1 VTADSLQADPA
12 QAQSG
17 LIGLLTGARVI
28 DLEQP
33 RFQGM
38 PMFPANDPNYTF
50 MLHRRHE
57 EGLESRTSAGGM
69 ILTADHAGTHV
80 DALCHQAENMM
91 MYGGIPVSSENQGPR
106 GLTALTAETLPP
118 IIRRGVLVDL
128 VAARGDRLPVRYL
141 VERDELE
148 AVADH
153 QGVDV
158 RPGDVLLIHTGWGAA
173 WRDADY
179 ITGGGMARSSGEWA
193 VEHQVYAVGADNM
206 SWDLPGYT
214 DPVLGHTLPNHTL
227 LLARAG
233 ILIFE
238 NLLLGDLAATGVREF
253 AFVSLPLKLVGAT
266 GSPTR
271 PVAVIAAGQPASDQS
286 QDQQEGH

>member
-1 VTADSLQADPA
+1 MTADTA
-12 QAQSG
+12 QAESG
-17 LIGLLTGARVI
+17 LLALLAGARVI

-38 PMFPANDPNYTF
+38 PMFPANNPNYTF

-57 EGLESRTSAGGM
+57 AGLESRTSAGGM

-91 MYGGIPVSSENQGPR
+91 MHGGIPVSSANQGPA
-106 GLTALTAETLPP
+106 GLNVLTAETLPP
-118 IIRRGVLVDL
+118 IIRRGVLIDL
-128 VAARGDRLPVRYL
+128 VAARGGRLPARYL
-141 VERDELE
+141 VERDELA
-148 AVADH
+148 AVADQ
-153 QGVDV
+153 QGVHV

-173 WRDADY
+173 WHDPDY

-193 VEHQVYAVGADNM
+193 VEQQVYAVGADNM

-227 LLARAG
+227 LLVRAG

-238 NLLLGDLAATGVREF
+238 NLLLEDLAATGTREF

-266 GSPTR
+266 GAPTR
-271 PVAVIAAGQPASDQS
+271 PVALIPPDP
-286 QDQQEGH
+286 QEGQ

>member
-1 VTADSLQADPA
+1 
-12 QAQSG
+12 
-17 LIGLLTGARVI
+17 
-28 DLEQP
+28 
-33 RFQGM
+33 M
-38 PMFPANDPNYTF
+38 PMFPANNPNYAF

-57 EGLESRTSAGGM
+57 EGLESRTSAAGM

-80 DALCHQAENMM
+80 DALCHQAENMVM
-91 MYGGIPVSSENQGPR
+91 FGGVPVSAENQGPG

-118 IIRRGVLVDL
+118 IIRRGVLIDL
-128 VAARGDRLPVRYL
+128 VAARGGRLPPRYL
-141 VERDELE
+141 VERDELA
-148 AVADH
+148 AVADQ

-158 RPGDVLLIHTGWGAA
+158 RPGDVLLVHTGWGAA
-173 WRDADY
+173 WRDPDY

-193 VEHQVYAVGADNM
+193 VERQVYAVGADNM

-214 DPVLGHTLPNHTL
+214 DPVLGHSLPNHTL

-238 NLLLGDLAATGVREF
+238 NLLLEDLAATGAREF

-271 PVAVIAAGQPASDQS
+271 PVAIIAQDPVTQEAPDPEEGQ
-286 QDQQEGH
+286 

>member
-1 VTADSLQADPA
+1 MTAEA
-12 QAQSG
+12 AQSESA
-17 LIGLLTGARVI
+17 LLAQLADARVI

-38 PMFPANDPNYTF
+38 PMFPANNPNYAF

-57 EGLESRTSAGGM
+57 PGLESRTSAAGM

-80 DALCHQAENMM
+80 DALCHQAENMVM
-91 MYGGIPVSSENQGPR
+91 FGGIPVSAANQGPG
-106 GLTALTAETLPP
+106 GLTELTAETLPP
-118 IIRRGVLVDL
+118 IVRRGVLIDL
-128 VAARGDRLPVRYL
+128 VAARGDRLPPQYL
-141 VERDELE
+141 VERDELT
-148 AVADH
+148 AVADQ
-153 QGVDV
+153 QGAEV
-158 RPGDVLLIHTGWGAA
+158 RPGDVLLIHTGWGTA
-173 WRDADY
+173 WRDPAY
-179 ITGGGMARSSGEWA
+179 ITGGGMARSCGEWA
-193 VEHQVYAVGADNM
+193 AEQRVYAVGADNM

-238 NLLLGDLAATGVREF
+238 NLLLEELAATGAREF
-253 AFVSLPLKLVGAT
+253 VFVSLPLKLVGAT

-271 PVAVIAAGQPASDQS
+271 PVAIIS
-286 QDQQEGH
+286 QHVQEGQ

>member
-1 VTADSLQADPA
+1 VTADAA
-12 QAQSG
+12 QAESG
-17 LIGLLTGARVI
+17 LLALLAGARVI

-38 PMFPANDPNYTF
+38 PMFPANNPNYTF

-57 EGLESRTSAGGM
+57 AGLESRTSAGGM

-91 MYGGIPVSSENQGPR
+91 MHGGIPVSSANQGPA

-118 IIRRGVLVDL
+118 IIRRGVLIDL
-128 VAARGDRLPVRYL
+128 VAARGGRLPARYL
-141 VERDELE
+141 VERDELA
-148 AVADH
+148 AVADQ
-153 QGVDV
+153 QGVHV

-173 WRDADY
+173 WRESDY

-193 VEHQVYAVGADNM
+193 VEQQVYAVGADNM

-227 LLARAG
+227 LLVRAG

-238 NLLLGDLAATGVREF
+238 NLLLEALAATGAREF

-271 PVAVIAAGQPASDQS
+271 PIALIPPDP
-286 QDQQEGH
+286 QEGQ

>member
-1 VTADSLQADPA
+1 VTADAA
-12 QAQSG
+12 QAESG
-17 LIGLLTGARVI
+17 LLALLAGARVI

-38 PMFPANDPNYTF
+38 PMFPANNPNYTF

-57 EGLESRTSAGGM
+57 AGLESRTSAGGM

-91 MYGGIPVSSENQGPR
+91 MHGGIPVSSANQGPA

-118 IIRRGVLVDL
+118 IIRRGVLIDL
-128 VAARGDRLPVRYL
+128 VAARGGRLPARYL
-141 VERDELE
+141 VERDELA
-148 AVADH
+148 AVADQ
-153 QGVDV
+153 QGVHV

-173 WRDADY
+173 WHDPDY

-193 VEHQVYAVGADNM
+193 VEQQVYAVGADNM

-227 LLARAG
+227 LLVRAG

-238 NLLLGDLAATGVREF
+238 NLLLEDLAATGAREF

-266 GSPTR
+266 GAPTR
-271 PVAVIAAGQPASDQS
+271 PVALIPPDP
-286 QDQQEGH
+286 QEGQ

>member
-1 VTADSLQADPA
+1 VTPVTPVTPEAA
-12 QAQSG
+12 QAAPA
-17 LIGLLTGARVI
+17 LIAQLAGARVI

-38 PMFPANDPNYTF
+38 PMFPANNPNYTF

-57 EGLESRTSAGGM
+57 EGLESRTSAAGM

-80 DALCHQAENMM
+80 DAICHQAENMRM
-91 MYGGIPVSSENQGPR
+91 FGGIPVSAANQGPG
-106 GLTALTAETLPP
+106 GLTELTAETLPA
-118 IIRRGVLVDL
+118 IIRRGVLIDL
-128 VAARGDRLPVRYL
+128 AAARGERLPPRYL
-141 VERDELE
+141 VERDELT
-148 AVADH
+148 AVADR
-153 QGVDV
+153 QGVAV

-173 WRDADY
+173 WRDPDY
-179 ITGGGMARSSGEWA
+179 ITGGGMARSCGEWA
-193 VEHQVYAVGADNM
+193 VEQQVFAVGADNM

-214 DPVLGHTLPNHTL
+214 DPVLGHSLPNHTL

-238 NLLLGDLAATGVREF
+238 NLLLEELAATGAREF
-253 AFVSLPLKLVGAT
+253 VFVSLPLKLVGAT

-271 PVAVIAAGQPASDQS
+271 PVAIIPRDP
-286 QDQQEGH
+286 QEGQ

>member
-1 VTADSLQADPA
+1 VTAGSA
-12 QAQSG
+12 QAESA
-17 LIGLLTGARVI
+17 LIAQLAGARVI

-38 PMFPANDPNYTF
+38 PMFPANNPNYTF

-57 EGLESRTSAGGM
+57 PGLESRTSAAGM

-80 DALCHQAENMM
+80 DAICHQAENMRM
-91 MYGGIPVSSENQGPR
+91 FGGIPVSAANQGPG
-106 GLTALTAETLPP
+106 GLTELTAETLPP
-118 IIRRGVLVDL
+118 VIRRGVLIDL
-128 VAARGDRLPVRYL
+128 AAARGDRLPPRYL
-141 VERDELE
+141 VERDELA
-148 AVADH
+148 AVAEH
-153 QGVDV
+153 QGVAV

-173 WRDADY
+173 WRDPDY
-179 ITGGGMARSSGEWA
+179 ITGGGMARSCGEWA
-193 VEHQVYAVGADNM
+193 AEQEVFAVGADNM

-238 NLLLGDLAATGVREF
+238 NLLLEDLAAAGAREF
-253 AFVSLPLKLVGAT
+253 VFVSLPLKLVGAT

-271 PVAVIAAGQPASDQS
+271 PVAIIS
-286 QDQQEGH
+286 QDPQKGQ

>member
-1 VTADSLQADPA
+1 MTAEPA
-12 QAQSG
+12 VAGTAAG
-17 LIGLLTGARVI
+17 LLGLLTGARVI

-38 PMFPANDPNYTF
+38 PMFPANNPNYTF

-69 ILTADHAGTHV
+69 FLMADHAGTHV
-80 DALCHQAENMM
+80 DALCHQAENMV
-91 MYGGIPVSSENQGPR
+91 MYGGIPVTSANQGPG

-118 IIRRGVLVDL
+118 IIRRGVLIDL
-128 VAARGDRLPVRYL
+128 VAARGGAKLPPKYL

-148 AVADH
+148 GTADA
-153 QGVDV
+153 QGVEV
-158 RPGDVLLIHTGWGAA
+158 RPGDVLLVHTGWGTA
-173 WRDADY
+173 WRDENY
-179 ITGGGMARSSGEWA
+179 ITGGGMSRTSGEWA
-193 VEHQVYAVGADNM
+193 VEKQVYAVGADNM

-238 NLLLGDLAATGVREF
+238 NLLLEDLAATGAREF

-271 PVAVIAAGQPASDQS
+271 PVAIIANNPEEVS
-286 QDQQEGH
+286 

>member
-1 VTADSLQADPA
+1 MTADAA
-12 QAQSG
+12 QAESG
-17 LIGLLTGARVI
+17 LLALLAGARVI

-38 PMFPANDPNYTF
+38 PMFPANNPNYTF

-57 EGLESRTSAGGM
+57 SGLESRTSAGGM

-91 MYGGIPVSSENQGPR
+91 MHGGIPVSSANQGPA

-118 IIRRGVLVDL
+118 IIRRGVLIDL
-128 VAARGDRLPVRYL
+128 VAARGGRLPARYL
-141 VERDELE
+141 VERDELA
-148 AVADH
+148 AVADQQNVH
-153 QGVDV
+153 V

-173 WRDADY
+173 WHDPDY

-193 VEHQVYAVGADNM
+193 VEQQVYAVGADNM

-227 LLARAG
+227 LLVRAG

-238 NLLLGDLAATGVREF
+238 NLLLENLAATGAREF

-266 GSPTR
+266 GAPTR
-271 PVAVIAAGQPASDQS
+271 PVALIPPDP
-286 QDQQEGH
+286 QEGQ

>member
-1 VTADSLQADPA
+1 VTADAA
-12 QAQSG
+12 QAESG
-17 LIGLLTGARVI
+17 LLALLAGARVI

-38 PMFPANDPNYTF
+38 PMFPANNPNYTF

-57 EGLESRTSAGGM
+57 AGLESRTSAGGM

-91 MYGGIPVSSENQGPR
+91 MHGGIPVSSANQGPA

-118 IIRRGVLVDL
+118 IIRRGVLIDL
-128 VAARGDRLPVRYL
+128 VAARGGPLPARYL
-141 VERDELE
+141 VERDELA
-148 AVADH
+148 AVADQ
-153 QGVDV
+153 QGVHV

-173 WRDADY
+173 WHDPDY

-193 VEHQVYAVGADNM
+193 VEQQVYAVGADNM

-227 LLARAG
+227 LLVRAG

-238 NLLLGDLAATGVREF
+238 NLLLEDLAATGAREF

-266 GSPTR
+266 GAPTR
-271 PVAVIAAGQPASDQS
+271 PVALIPPDP
-286 QDQQEGH
+286 QEGQ

>member
-1 VTADSLQADPA
+1 MTADAA
-12 QAQSG
+12 QAESG
-17 LIGLLTGARVI
+17 LLALLAGARVI

-38 PMFPANDPNYTF
+38 PMFPANNPNYTF

-57 EGLESRTSAGGM
+57 AGLESRTSAGGM

-91 MYGGIPVSSENQGPR
+91 MHGGIPVSSANQGPA

-118 IIRRGVLVDL
+118 IIRRGVLIDL
-128 VAARGDRLPVRYL
+128 VAARGGRLPARYL
-141 VERDELE
+141 VERDELA
-148 AVADH
+148 AVADQ
-153 QGVDV
+153 QGVHV

-173 WRDADY
+173 WRESDY

-193 VEHQVYAVGADNM
+193 VEQRVYAVGADNM

-227 LLARAG
+227 LLVRAG

-238 NLLLGDLAATGVREF
+238 NLLLEDLAATGAREF

-271 PVAVIAAGQPASDQS
+271 PVALIPPDP
-286 QDQQEGH
+286 QEGQ

>member
-1 VTADSLQADPA
+1 MTAEA
-12 QAQSG
+12 AQSESA
-17 LIGLLTGARVI
+17 LLAQLADARVI

-38 PMFPANDPNYTF
+38 PMFPANNPNYAF

-57 EGLESRTSAGGM
+57 PGLESRTSAAGM

-80 DALCHQAENMM
+80 DALCHQAENMVM
-91 MYGGIPVSSENQGPR
+91 FGGIPVSAANQGPG
-106 GLTALTAETLPP
+106 GLTELTAETLPP
-118 IIRRGVLVDL
+118 IVRRGVLIDL
-128 VAARGDRLPVRYL
+128 VAARGDRLPPQYL
-141 VERDELE
+141 VERDELT
-148 AVADH
+148 AVADQ
-153 QGVDV
+153 QGAEV
-158 RPGDVLLIHTGWGAA
+158 RPGDVLLIHTGWGTA
-173 WRDADY
+173 WRDPAY
-179 ITGGGMARSSGEWA
+179 ITGGGMARSCGEWA
-193 VEHQVYAVGADNM
+193 AEQRVYAVGADNM

-238 NLLLGDLAATGVREF
+238 NLLLEELAATGAREYV
-253 AFVSLPLKLVGAT
+253 FVSLPLKLVGAT

-271 PVAVIAAGQPASDQS
+271 PVAIIS
-286 QDQQEGH
+286 QHVQEGQ

>member
-1 VTADSLQADPA
+1 VTAGAA
-12 QAQSG
+12 QAESA
-17 LIGLLTGARVI
+17 LIAQLAGARVI

-38 PMFPANDPNYTF
+38 PMFPANNPNYTF

-57 EGLESRTSAGGM
+57 PGLESRTSAAGM

-80 DALCHQAENMM
+80 DAICHQAENMRM
-91 MYGGIPVSSENQGPR
+91 FGGIPVSAANQGPG
-106 GLTALTAETLPP
+106 GLTELTAETLPP
-118 IIRRGVLVDL
+118 IIRRGVLIDL
-128 VAARGDRLPVRYL
+128 AAARGDRLPPRYL
-141 VERDELE
+141 VERDELA
-148 AVADH
+148 AVAEH
-153 QGVDV
+153 QGVAV

-173 WRDADY
+173 WRDPDY
-179 ITGGGMARSSGEWA
+179 ITGGGMARSCGEWA
-193 VEHQVYAVGADNM
+193 AEQEVFAVGADNM

-238 NLLLGDLAATGVREF
+238 NLLLEDLAAAGVREF
-253 AFVSLPLKLVGAT
+253 VFVSLPLKLVGAT

-271 PVAVIAAGQPASDQS
+271 PVAIIS
-286 QDQQEGH
+286 QDPQKGQ

>member
-1 VTADSLQADPA
+1 
-12 QAQSG
+12 
-17 LIGLLTGARVI
+17 
-28 DLEQP
+28 
-33 RFQGM
+33 
-38 PMFPANDPNYTF
+38 
-50 MLHRRHE
+50 
-57 EGLESRTSAGGM
+57 M

-80 DALCHQAENMM
+80 DALCHQAENMKM
-91 MYGGIPVSSENQGPR
+91 HGGIPVSAANQGPR
-106 GLTALTAETLPP
+106 VLTAMTAEMLPP
-118 IIRRGVLVDL
+118 IIRRGVLIDL
-128 VAARGDRLPVRYL
+128 VAARGDRLPPRYL

-153 QGVDV
+153 QGADV
-158 RPGDVLLIHTGWGAA
+158 RPGDVLLIRTGWGAA
-173 WRDADY
+173 WNDPDY

-193 VEHQVYAVGADNM
+193 VEHQVYGVGADNM

-227 LLARAG
+227 LLVRAG

-238 NLLLGDLAATGVREF
+238 NLLLEDLAATGVREF

-271 PVAVIAAGQPASDQS
+271 PVAVIADGEHAPDQS
-286 QDQQEGH
+286 RDQQEGH

>member
-1 VTADSLQADPA
+1 VTAGAAHPEAARTEAELIA
-12 QAQSG
+12 QLES
-17 LIGLLTGARVI
+17 ARVV

-38 PMFPANDPNYTF
+38 PMFPANNPNYAF

-57 EGLESRTSAGGM
+57 PGLESRTSAAGM

-80 DALCHQAENMM
+80 DALCHQAENMVM
-91 MYGGIPVSSENQGPR
+91 FGGVPVSAANQGPG
-106 GLTALTAETLPP
+106 GLTELTAETLPP
-118 IIRRGVLVDL
+118 IIRRGVLIDL
-128 VAARGDRLPVRYL
+128 VAARGDRLPPRYL
-141 VERDELE
+141 VERDELA
-148 AVADH
+148 AVAD
-153 QGVDV
+153 QQRVQV
-158 RPGDVLLIHTGWGAA
+158 RPGDVLLVRTGWGTA
-173 WRDADY
+173 WQEPDY
-179 ITGGGMARSSGEWA
+179 ITGGGMARSCGEWA
-193 VEHQVYAVGADNM
+193 VEQRVYAVGADNM

-238 NLLLGDLAATGVREF
+238 NLLLEDLAATGKREF
-253 AFVSLPLKLVGAT
+253 VFVSLPLKLVGAT

-271 PVAVIAAGQPASDQS
+271 PVAIIAGHP
-286 QDQQEGH
+286 QEEQ

>member
-1 VTADSLQADPA
+1 MTADAA
-12 QAQSG
+12 QAESG
-17 LIGLLTGARVI
+17 LLALLAGARVI

-38 PMFPANDPNYTF
+38 PMFPANNPNYTF

-57 EGLESRTSAGGM
+57 AGLESRTSAGGM

-91 MYGGIPVSSENQGPR
+91 MHGGIPVSSANQGPA
-106 GLTALTAETLPP
+106 GLNVLTAETLPP
-118 IIRRGVLVDL
+118 IIRRGVLIDL
-128 VAARGDRLPVRYL
+128 VAARGGRLPARYL
-141 VERDELE
+141 VERDELA
-148 AVADH
+148 AVADQ
-153 QGVDV
+153 QGVHV

-173 WRDADY
+173 WHDPDY

-193 VEHQVYAVGADNM
+193 VEQQVYAVGADNM

-227 LLARAG
+227 LLVRAG

-238 NLLLGDLAATGVREF
+238 NLLLEDLAATGTREF

-266 GSPTR
+266 GAPTR
-271 PVAVIAAGQPASDQS
+271 PVALIPPDP
-286 QDQQEGH
+286 QEGQ

>member
-1 VTADSLQADPA
+1 MTAETARPA
-12 QAQSG
+12 TAAAGLLAQ
-17 LIGLLTGARVI
+17 LTGAQVV

-38 PMFPANDPNYTF
+38 PMFPANNPNYTF

-57 EGLESRTSAGGM
+57 PGLESRTSAAGM

-80 DALCHQAENMM
+80 DALCHQAENMVM
-91 MYGGIPVSSENQGPR
+91 FGGVPVSAANQGPG
-106 GLTALTAETLPP
+106 GLTELTAETLPP
-118 IIRRGVLVDL
+118 IIRRGVLIDL
-128 VAARGDRLPVRYL
+128 ATARGGRLPARYL
-141 VERDELE
+141 VERDELAATAE
-148 AVADH
+148 Q
-153 QGVDV
+153 QGVQV
-158 RPGDVLLIHTGWGAA
+158 RPGDVLLVRTGWGTA
-173 WRDADY
+173 WRDPDY
-179 ITGGGMARSSGEWA
+179 ITGGGMARSCGEWA
-193 VEHQVYAVGADNM
+193 VEQRVYAVGADNM

-214 DPVLGHTLPNHTL
+214 DPELGHTLPNHTL

-238 NLLLGDLAATGVREF
+238 NLLLEDLAATGAREF

-271 PVAVIAAGQPASDQS
+271 PVAIITQQS
-286 QDQQEGH
+286 KAQEGH